1 MRSRADSLSPFA
13 RRVLSLVGRIP
24 PGQVVTY
31 GDLARIAGRPRA
43 ARAVGTIMRRARVP
57 GLPYHRVIAAGGR
70 VGGYGGAPGMKA
82 ALLGAE
88 GVAIHR
94 LRVVDFDRHRWTG
107 RDARVARSR
116 TRAKPAT

>member
-1 MRSRADSLSPFA
+1 MRSRVDSLSRFA

-24 PGQVVTY
+24 AGKVVTY

-82 ALLGAE
+82 SLLSAE
-88 GVAIHR
+88 GLAVRR
-94 LRVVDFDRHRWTG
+94 LRVLEFDRHRWSG
-107 RDARVARSR
+107 RSGGGARPR
-116 TRAKPAT
+116 TRSKPTT